1 MAAEAHSLG
10 LLSPVILLAAAVI
23 AVPIFKRLGLGS
35 VLGYLIAGLIIGPF
49 GFAFIHDPA
58 SILHIAELGIV
69 MYLFIIG
76 MEMQPSHLWNMRRDI
91 FGLGTLQITFC
102 TIGLTAIGLLYGFAW
117 QIAFIGAAGFVL
129 TSTAI
134 VMQILGDR
142 GDLSQ
147 PNGQKIVAILLFEDL
162 LIVPLLAIVA
172 FMSPNQVVESTPD
185 RLKDIGIALVAIAGL
200 IAAGCWLLNPLFKLL
215 AAAKAREVMTAA
227 ALLVVLGAAL
237 LMQVSGL
244 SMAMG
249 AFLAGVLLSQSTF
262 RHQIEADIEPFRG
275 ILLGLFFLSVG
286 ISLNLSVVQ
295 NNWLLILSSVIAL
308 MFTKAVLI
316 YFVAR
321 LTKSSH
327 AVALDRAVLMAQGGE
342 FAFVLFTA
350 AASAQV
356 IDETIK
362 SNLTAIVVLSMIFT
376 PLLGILAKRFINSK
390 SSASLDHIE
399 VANNLH
405 GRVLLIGF
413 GRFGQ
418 VASQLLLARGVDVTL
433 IDTDINMIQ
442 NATKFGFKIYYGDG
456 TRLDILHASGAA
468 NAQAIMVCVDD
479 KETTNRIVE
488 LVKHEFPLAKLLVRS
503 YDREHSLSLVKKDVD
518 YQIRETF
525 ESALLFGGAT
535 LDALGVESSEIH
547 AITKEIRELD
557 KERFETEIAAD
568 DIDAGIGFQFS
579 NTEHQP
585 RPTSPLIKPKTH
597 SQILNDSDESAM
609 KQ

>member
-1 MAAEAHSLG
+1 M
-10 LLSPVILLAAAVI
+10 
-23 AVPIFKRLGLGS
+23 
-35 VLGYLIAGLIIGPF
+35 
-49 GFAFIHDPA
+49 
-58 SILHIAELGIV
+58 
-69 MYLFIIG
+69 
-76 MEMQPSHLWNMRRDI
+76 
-91 FGLGTLQITFC
+91 
-102 TIGLTAIGLLYGFAW
+102 
-117 QIAFIGAAGFVL
+117 
-129 TSTAI
+129 
-134 VMQILGDR
+134 
-142 GDLSQ
+142 
-147 PNGQKIVAILLFEDL
+147 
-162 LIVPLLAIVA
+162 
-172 FMSPNQVVESTPD
+172 
-185 RLKDIGIALVAIAGL
+185 
-200 IAAGCWLLNPLFKLL
+200 
-215 AAAKAREVMTAA
+215 
-227 ALLVVLGAAL
+227 
-237 LMQVSGL
+237 
-244 SMAMG
+244 
-249 AFLAGVLLSQSTF
+249 
-262 RHQIEADIEPFRG
+262 
-275 ILLGLFFLSVG
+275 
-286 ISLNLSVVQ
+286 
-295 NNWLLILSSVIAL
+295 
-308 MFTKAVLI
+308 
-316 YFVAR
+316 
-321 LTKSSH
+321 
-327 AVALDRAVLMAQGGE
+327 
-342 FAFVLFTA
+342 
-350 AASAQV
+350 
-356 IDETIK
+356 
-362 SNLTAIVVLSMIFT
+362 
-376 PLLGILAKRFINSK
+376 
-390 SSASLDHIE
+390 
-399 VANNLH
+399 
-405 GRVLLIGF
+405 LLIGF

-488 LVKHEFPLAKLLVRS
+488 LVKHEFPLVKLLVRS